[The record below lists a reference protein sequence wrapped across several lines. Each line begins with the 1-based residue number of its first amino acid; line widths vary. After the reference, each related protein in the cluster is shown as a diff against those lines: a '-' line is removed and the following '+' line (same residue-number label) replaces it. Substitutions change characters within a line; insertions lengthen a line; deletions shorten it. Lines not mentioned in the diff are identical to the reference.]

1 MNNGVVQA
9 HSPQGPMAPNGG
21 ILVMR
26 DLSVQQQQ
34 QANDVNDYRMAF
46 KQEPILDHDHPSSF

>member
-9 HSPQGPMAPNGG
+9 HSPQGPMAPNGA

-26 DLSVQQQQ
+26 DLSVQQQ

-46 KQEPILDHDHPSSF
+46 KQEPILDHDPSSF